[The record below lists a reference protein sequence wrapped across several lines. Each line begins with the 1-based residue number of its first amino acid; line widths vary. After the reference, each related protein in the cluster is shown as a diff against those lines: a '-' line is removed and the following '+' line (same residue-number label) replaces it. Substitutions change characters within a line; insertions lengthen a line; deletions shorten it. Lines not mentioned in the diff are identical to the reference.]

1 VKKVLAITS
10 LLFLF
15 LVAVLPQQ
23 AVKAAST
30 YSATVTIS
38 GKEYKVNSVNNALVV
53 NIDDLKTQNNLSE
66 TDKVEKI
73 SIETPNGAKSIS
85 GIGASALDLPDEAI
99 PVVNNKVEL
108 VVADLL
114 GELDSQQDGVAL
126 STIREFLYPVNNKVM
141 GQAEVDFGT
150 KKENLTLVLSA
161 TNLLNVS
168 KGTPVNV
175 DSFSLT
181 ANGKVLTATKAKT
194 GTNKFNINL
203 AGFGIEDSLESI
215 KLTSNTATTVSIFS
229 RDSAFYSDVT
239 DVKFANHVAT
249 LDRAKVTNWAAN
261 LGITVPN
268 EVVLPVFMLNT
279 VLTGSGITTLN
290 GVVAD
295 DNGNQSPFSVT
306 IQQYG
311 WVQIDNVWYYILK
324 NGEKALGWHNIG
336 GTWYYFNTKTGAMQ
350 TGWLSDGGKWYFLD
364 KKSGAMQTGWVNDGG
379 KWYFLDNKS
388 GAMQTGWVKDGGQ
401 WYFLDKK
408 SGAMVTG
415 LLKEGKSNYILRTSG
430 AWLTGNAWVKDGN
443 DWYYL
448 TNNSAKLG
456 WIKSGKNWYYLYP
469 TTGKMVTGWTSV
481 NGVWYFMSQNGA
493 MVTGWAKV
501 DGEWYYLK
509 ASGAMATGWV
519 KVSNKWYYLYSNGIM
534 AADTTIDGYKLGK
547 NGAWIQ

>member
-1 VKKVLAITS
+1 MKKVLAITS
-10 LLFLF
+10 LLFLL
-15 LVAVLPQQ
+15 LVAVLPQN
-23 AVKAAST
+23 AVQAAST

-126 STIREFLYPVNNKVM
+126 STIREFLYPVNNKVT
-141 GQAEVDFGT
+141 GQAVVDFGT
-150 KKENLTLVLSA
+150 NKENITLVFSA
-161 TNLLNVS
+161 TKLLNVS

-175 DSFSLT
+175 DSLSLT
-181 ANGKVLTATKAKT
+181 ANGKELTARKT
-194 GTNKFNINL
+194 GTNKFDVNL
-203 AGFGIEDSLESI
+203 AGYELEDLFESI
-215 KLTSNTATTVSIFS
+215 KLTSKTATTVSIFS
-229 RDSAFYSDVT
+229 RDSAFYSDLT
-239 DVKFANHVAT
+239 DVKFADHVAT
-249 LDRAKVTNWAAN
+249 LDSAKVSNWAEN
-261 LGITVPN
+261 LGVTVPS
-268 EVVLPVFMLNT
+268 EAVLPVFVFNAL
-279 VLTGSGITTLN
+279 LTGSGITTLN

-306 IQQYG
+306 ISQNG
-311 WVQIDNVWYYILK
+311 WVQMDGLWYYIK
-324 NGEKALGWHNIG
+324 DGEKVTGWNIIG
-336 GTWYYFNTKTGAMQ
+336 GTWYFFSKQSGAMQ
-350 TGWLSDGGKWYFLD
+350 TDWLSDGGKWYFLN
-364 KKSGAMQTGWVNDGG
+364 KETGAMQTGWLNDGG
-379 KWYFLDNKS
+379 KWYFLDKS
-388 GAMQTGWVKDGGQ
+388 GAMQTDWVYVGGK

-415 LLKEGKSNYILRTSG
+415 LLKEGKSNYILSTSG
-430 AWLTGNAWVKDGN
+430 AWLTGNGWVKDGN

-448 TNNSAKLG
+448 TKNSANLG
-456 WIKSGKNWYYLYP
+456 WVKYGKTWYYLYP
-469 TTGKMVTGWTSV
+469 TTGKMVTGWAKV

-493 MVTGWAKV
+493 MLTGWVK
-501 DGEWYYLK
+501 DNNHWYYLK
-509 ASGAMATGWV
+509 ANGAMATGWV

-534 AADTTIDGYKLGK
+534 AADTTIGGYKLGK
-547 NGAWIQ
+547 DGAWIH

>member
-1 VKKVLAITS
+1 MKKVLAITS

-15 LVAVLPQQ
+15 LVAVLPQN
-23 AVKAAST
+23 AVQAAST

-38 GKEYKVNSVNNALVV
+38 GKDYKINSVDNAIVV
-53 NIDDLKTQNNLSE
+53 NIDDLEKQYNLKE

-73 SIETPNGAKSIS
+73 TIETPNGAKTLT
-85 GIGASALDLPDEAI
+85 GMGAGALLLPDTAI
-99 PVVNNKVEL
+99 PVVGNKVEL
-108 VVADLL
+108 VVAELL

-126 STIREFLYPVNNKVM
+126 STVREFLYPVNNKVM

-181 ANGKVLTATKAKT
+181 ANGKVLNATKT
-194 GTNKFNINL
+194 GKNKFNINL
-203 AGFGIEDSLESI
+203 AGFGIEDLLESI

-268 EVVLPVFMLNT
+268 EAVLPVFMVNT

-306 IQQYG
+306 ISQTG
-311 WVQIDNVWYYILK
+311 WVQIDGAWYYILK
-324 NGEKALGWHNIG
+324 TGEKAVGWNNIG
-336 GTWYYFNTKTGAMQ
+336 GTWYFFNTKTGAMQ
-350 TGWLSDGGKWYFLD
+350 TGWVSDGGKWYFLSE
-364 KKSGAMQTGWVNDGG
+364 SGAMQTGWVKVDG
-379 KWYFLDNKS
+379 KWYFLNKS
-388 GAMQTGWVKDGGQ
+388 GAMQTGWIKDGGQ
-401 WYFLDKK
+401 SYFLNK
-408 SGAMVTG
+408 SGEMVTG

-448 TNNSAKLG
+448 TNNSATLG
-456 WIKSGKNWYYLYP
+456 WIKSGKNWYYLNP

-501 DGEWYYLK
+501 GGEWYYLK

-519 KVSNKWYYLYSNGIM
+519 KVSNKWYYLYSNGKM
-534 AADTTIDGYKLGK
+534 AHDTVIDGYKLDS
-547 NGAWIQ
+547 NGAWIK